1 MQELSREETVE
12 QLAQISNVSVEEVE
26 KYLSCGD
33 EYIDGVSEEVKF
45 VDGDEQLDYI
55 YQNSGLDPE
64 VIEKIAE
71 AEFVFLYS
79 EED

>member
-1 MQELSREETVE
+1 M
-12 QLAQISNVSVEEVE
+12 
-26 KYLSCGD
+26 
-33 EYIDGVSEEVKF
+33 SEEVKF

-71 AEFVFLYS
+71 AEFDFLYS